1 MPCHLLTNFEI
12 RKYYQSEPTFNGVY
26 SRNNLSKIILVS
38 INNKNS
44 LYSYNNKRAS
54 YDAICFESFWVEHI
68 PKKKNV

>member
-44 LYSYNNKRAS
+44 LYSFACK
-54 YDAICFESFWVEHI
+54 WQ
-68 PKKKNV
+68 

>member
-12 RKYYQSEPTFNGVY
+12 LKYYQSEPTFNGVY

-44 LYSYNNKRAS
+44 LYSFACK
-54 YDAICFESFWVEHI
+54 W
-68 PKKKNV
+68 